1 MQALGQTAISSL
13 LLVAPVLSSFN
24 IFFFF
29 FCLKCLC
36 CLTLVADDDD
46 DDDDDDRYDVM
57 PQRIPLHF
65 YAQFVCVFALFR
77 RFALICS
84 TRTRAIFERRCSTFR
99 RRLLRLDNRL

>member
-1 MQALGQTAISSL
+1 MQALGQTAILSSL
-13 LLVAPVLSSFN
+13 LLVAPVLSSFH
-24 IFFFF
+24 FFFF

-65 YAQFVCVFALFR
+65 YAHFVCVCFISPFR
-77 RFALICS
+77 FNM
-84 TRTRAIFERRCSTFR
+84 
-99 RRLLRLDNRL
+99 LDSDSGHI